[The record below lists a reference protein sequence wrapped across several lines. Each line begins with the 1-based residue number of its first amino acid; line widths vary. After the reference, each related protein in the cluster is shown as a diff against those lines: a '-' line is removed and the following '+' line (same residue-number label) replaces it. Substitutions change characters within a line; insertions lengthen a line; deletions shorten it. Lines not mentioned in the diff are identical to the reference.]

1 VKKLKYQKKLS
12 EEFVNKLAQTS
23 AGYLSSQSLD
33 QLISTIENESAKRI
47 FDHAAESNFL
57 RILLSRFDKIA
68 FLNDCV
74 KYPHY
79 IEILISI
86 SINSNYLTDI
96 LVRDPEYFYWISNP
110 SNLNSFLTEEKFA
123 ASLNDLTSS
132 FKSLSAKT
140 NALRGI
146 KRKELL
152 RIGIKDILGISDLKE
167 TTEQLSILAKIIS
180 AHLFKLC
187 YNEIL
192 MKYGL
197 ENSNRSYCIIAL
209 GKLGGNELNYS
220 SDIDLIIFYDE
231 DSPINHKKE
240 YHEILTEVIYLF
252 IENATS
258 ITSSGFIY
266 RVDFRLRPDGRTS
279 YLCRSLTT
287 YLNYYESRGEDWER
301 QMLIKANFIAGDINL
316 FNRFINYLQPF
327 IYPSSFSISPTEQ
340 IKKLKAN
347 IEKGLKSEEDI
358 KLQSGGIRDIEF
370 AVQALQLLNG
380 GKNKTIRTPN
390 TLDAIKL
397 LNKNN
402 LLNSEETEA
411 LRSSYI
417 LYRRIEH
424 YIQLMNDSQTHII
437 PSNAEI
443 LEKLRDY
450 LNFDSTEKF
459 RSEVAKRRRIV
470 RKIYNSVMGEQP
482 KMKIKSYDFSTIN
495 FESIKNAKTDLQYL
509 REGKGLLGQ
518 KEFDQ
523 KSIEAFQKLEPILF
537 NYLKT
542 SLKPD
547 LVLKNFVRIIRNI
560 TFPSILYNE
569 FQDKKFFKLFLNLC
583 EYSQKAID
591 LFAEDNDLHEF
602 FLTRKIFLKVNKENI
617 KDFSIKK
624 LLFILSVQFND
635 SLISYTEV
643 SKILSVYFKQKI
655 ESLAGNSIEKEIST
669 GYFIAGMGSFS
680 AGEMTFSSDIDLVF
694 VVKNIDA
701 VPEIQK
707 IFQNFLNILKDN
719 FKPFDVDCRL
729 RPEGVSSPLAWELN
743 SYKNYIFKR
752 ARTWEFQAFCKLNF
766 VCGDKK
772 LFNNLIGTL
781 NKKIKTEEKEK
792 TKKEMK
798 NMRKK
803 LYPSDLSSLT
813 KIFNIK
819 KSPGGI
825 LDIDFIIQ
833 YLMLSDFN
841 IFKSCRGKGI
851 FKTIRHIG
859 NKDGNLILLKDNFLF
874 LKKLE
879 LSNQNIFNNTTSA
892 FSLSKNNLE
901 IFARKLDFKN
911 SEILQNRLSKV
922 KQENYSLFEKYLS

>member
-1 VKKLKYQKKLS
+1 
-12 EEFVNKLAQTS
+12 
-23 AGYLSSQSLD
+23 
-33 QLISTIENESAKRI
+33 
-47 FDHAAESNFL
+47 
-57 RILLSRFDKIA
+57 LL
-68 FLNDCV
+68 
-74 KYPHY
+74 
-79 IEILISI
+79 
-86 SINSNYLTDI
+86 
-96 LVRDPEYFYWISNP
+96 
-110 SNLNSFLTEEKFA
+110 
-123 ASLNDLTSS
+123 
-132 FKSLSAKT
+132 
-140 NALRGI
+140 
-146 KRKELL
+146 
-152 RIGIKDILGISDLKE
+152 
-167 TTEQLSILAKIIS
+167 
-180 AHLFKLC
+180 
-187 YNEIL
+187 
-192 MKYGL
+192 KYGL
-197 ENSNRSYCIIAL
+197 ENINRSYCIIAL

-231 DSPINHKKE
+231 DSPVNHKKE
-240 YHEILTEVIYLF
+240 YQEILTEAIYLF

-316 FNRFINYLQPF
+316 FRRFINYLQPF
-327 IYPSSFSISPTEQ
+327 IYPSSFSISPTQQ

-347 IEKGLKSEEDI
+347 IEKGLKSQEDI

-402 LLNSEETEA
+402 LLNSEETEE

-424 YIQLMNDSQTHII
+424 FIQLMNDSQTHII
-437 PSNAEI
+437 PSNIEI
-443 LEKLRDY
+443 LEKLRAFLY
-450 LNFDSTEKF
+450 FDSTEKF
-459 RSEVAKRRRIV
+459 KSEIAKRRRIV

-482 KMKIKSYDFSTIN
+482 KIKIKSYDFSSIN
-495 FESIKNAKTDLQYL
+495 FESIKNAKADLQYL

-523 KSIEAFQKLEPILF
+523 KSIDAFQKLEPGLF
-537 NYLKT
+537 NYLKA

-560 TFPSILYNE
+560 TFPSIWYNE
-569 FQDKKFFKLFLNLC
+569 FRDKKFFKLFLNLC

-591 LFAEDNDLHEF
+591 IFAEDNDLREF

-617 KDFSIKK
+617 KDFSVKK
-624 LLFILSVQFND
+624 LLFILSVQFSD

-643 SKILSVYFKQKI
+643 SKILSAYFKQKI
-655 ESLAGNSIEKEIST
+655 EFIAGNSIEKEVNSA
-669 GYFIAGMGSFS
+669 YFIAGMGSFS

-694 VVKNIDA
+694 VVKDIDA

-719 FKPFDVDCRL
+719 FRPFDVDCRL
-729 RPEGVSSPLAWELN
+729 RPEGVSSPLVWELN

-766 VCGDKK
+766 VCGNKK

-781 NKKIKTEEKEK
+781 NKKIETEEKEN

-813 KIFNIK
+813 KVFNIK

-833 YLMLSDFN
+833 YLMLSNFN
-841 IFKSCRGKGI
+841 IFK
-851 FKTIRHIG
+851 
-859 NKDGNLILLKDNFLF
+859 
-874 LKKLE
+874 
-879 LSNQNIFNNTTSA
+879 
-892 FSLSKNNLE
+892 
-901 IFARKLDFKN
+901 
-911 SEILQNRLSKV
+911 
-922 KQENYSLFEKYLS
+922 